1 MINDSLDV
9 LMDTGQNDDT
19 VKPLTR
25 KKSAATSAVVCVDG
39 YQYKIVANTPEKL
52 RQADSAPPGTTSV
65 PEVVTSAAN
74 STVQGTAAPP
84 VQNPPQRQ
92 PPAPLKSNSANSVLR
107 QRKSSAYSS
116 ANGAADGAF
125 NVAKPL
131 DTNVDAVDL
140 TMKDIPSCDTPEG
153 IQAAVLRLRHMVKV
167 LVDKPKDEV
176 PVEDFKANLEFA
188 AKVLEHCYA
197 EEQRLPLSESPS
209 CSPRHGRSSNNH
221 KKHDTL
227 QLPAGSGSGS
237 LTDLRPSSP
246 INSCDSLFSFAAMV
260 KKRKKDPSSS
270 RRLNEE
276 DEDELSDVEPH
287 AVPNEVREWLASTFT
302 RKLSVVKRP
311 SEKPKFRSVA
321 NAIRAG
327 IFVERR
333 MSSSQVLHIPPKIVM
348 QLRTIDEWTFDV
360 FALNDASSGQSL
372 RYVANEVLTRYD
384 MLTKFKI
391 SNYAMENYMIA
402 VEAGYSKNN
411 NPYHNLIHAADVTQ
425 TMHWFLYQTGLAH
438 WLSDLEIFASLI
450 GAIIHDYEH
459 TGTTN
464 NFHVQSRSNLAML
477 YNDRSVLENYHLSAS
492 FALMQKDE
500 HNILA
505 NLTKEEY
512 REFRSLVIDMVLATD
527 MSIHFQQIKNMKS
540 LLSMPESIDKSK
552 ALQLVLHACDISHPA
567 KPWDLHYKWT
577 IGVLEEFFQQGDREK
592 ELGLPFSPLCD
603 RQTTVIPQSQIGF
616 IDFIVEPSMTIM
628 ADMLEKILRP
638 LQGDDGEDAEPV
650 EVINANLAAD
660 RPKTAPPIRS
670 ASEGVNMLAH
680 KNAVWR
686 HTAAKASHEI
696 KKPWLFHF
704 TDNKTKWRDEAI
716 QADAERRLRF
726 KKDSPEVETDANKNI
741 IHEEEEKLDHSHHQT
756 TVASTPN
763 PSMPSAS

>member
-197 EEQRLPLSESPS
+197 EEQR
-209 CSPRHGRSSNNH
+209 
-221 KKHDTL
+221 
-227 QLPAGSGSGS
+227 
-237 LTDLRPSSP
+237 
-246 INSCDSLFSFAAMV
+246 
-260 KKRKKDPSSS
+260 
-270 RRLNEE
+270 RLNEE

-327 IFVERR
+327 IFVERIYRR